1 MTSPQKDAARDLE
14 VTMVFDPTRISK
26 QMLELAYEL
35 ALPIERGQFHSIKAP
50 NQIDQ
55 SQISTAQEGIYHEE
69 EVA

>member
-1 MTSPQKDAARDLE
+1 MTSPQTDAAGDLE

-35 ALPIERGQFHSIKAP
+35 ALPIERRQSHSIKAP
-50 NQIDQ
+50 NQVYQ
-55 SQISTAQEGIYHEE
+55 SQVRTQEGTYHEE

>member
-1 MTSPQKDAARDLE
+1 MTSPQTDAAGDLE

-35 ALPIERGQFHSIKAP
+35 ALPIERHQFHSIKAP
-50 NQIDQ
+50 NQVHQ
-55 SQISTAQEGIYHEE
+55 SQIKPQEGAYHEE

>member
-1 MTSPQKDAARDLE
+1 VTSPQTDAAGDLE

-35 ALPIERGQFHSIKAP
+35 ALPIERRQFHPVRDP
-50 NQIDQ
+50 NQVDQ
-55 SQISTAQEGIYHEE
+55 SQIRRQEATYHEE

>member
-1 MTSPQKDAARDLE
+1 MTTPQTDAAGDLE

-35 ALPIERGQFHSIKAP
+35 ALPIEQRQFHSIKAP
-50 NQIDQ
+50 NQVDP
-55 SQISTAQEGIYHEE
+55 SQIRPQEGTYHEE